1 MKKHQITLTAEQAG
15 EVLAPIISVVMSMNS
30 DRAQYWI
37 GRKNKLGRE
46 IRKILV
52 GIDRNQYADLIQ
64 DWQNFYHDLG
74 IDCELSNIHIPE
86 DPGGF
91 KRVLIMVPEITSQT
105 AFDLCQKDFKCWK
118 WTEKNLDEIVISYRN
133 AKNSPYVIRIRDRV
147 EADEELKNL
156 SADQLKEQKIP
167 GITLEERLIYE
178 LKYFKETGKHLDIE
192 NWTLC
197 TSSRYSG
204 GDVPHVYWPPRYG
217 KMSVYWYHSD
227 FRVGFFRSRQAV
239 SLIL

>member
-197 TSSRYSG
+197 ASSRYSDG
-204 GDVPHVYWPPRYG
+204 SVPFVY
-217 KMSVYWYHSD
+217 
-227 FRVGFFRSRQAV
+227 
-239 SLIL
+239 